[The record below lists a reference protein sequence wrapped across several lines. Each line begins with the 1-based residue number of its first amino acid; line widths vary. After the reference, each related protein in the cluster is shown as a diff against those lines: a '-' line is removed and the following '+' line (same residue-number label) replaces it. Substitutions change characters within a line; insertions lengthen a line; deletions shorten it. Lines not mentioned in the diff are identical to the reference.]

1 MTECV
6 APFDR
11 VRIHGLDNY
20 LLVVLRFLVDV
31 KGSLVEEVVD
41 LNIDRV
47 GDEGKSLRVVIYLPM
62 CGTKTRGLSPLMRI
76 EIL

>member
-20 LLVVLRFLVDV
+20 LLVPIFLVDV
-31 KGSLVEEVVD
+31 RGSLVVVVVD

-47 GDEGKSLRVVIYLPM
+47 GNEGKSLRVVIYLPM
-62 CGTKTRGLSPLMRI
+62 CGIKTRGLSPLMRI
-76 EIL
+76 GIL